1 VGANH
6 VDNGDQKQDVSQE
19 LDETH
24 WNCVS
29 QYNGETQ
36 TMNAN
41 RGSFVTQMKY
51 AANIMVKPTVGMR
64 AEVKM
69 KPRKI
74 MRTNE
79 YMKPKNGYV
88 SQ

>member
-1 VGANH
+1 MSHKNNEAHGFNA
-6 VDNGDQKQDVSQE
+6 SQE

-41 RGSFVTQMKY
+41 RGSFATQMKY
-51 AANIMVKPTVGMR
+51 VANIMVKPTVGMR